1 MKLAIIGFGEAGSA
15 IAQGLRSETAL
26 GDLAIACF
34 DVKSFEAETA
44 GEIDARAAQA
54 GVTVCHAL
62 DQALSD
68 ASLIFSTVTAGSAL
82 DVARSVAGIMEDDQD
97 DPPIQPLYFD
107 MNSVAPG
114 TKRQAADW
122 LNRLGVGYV
131 DTAVMAPIHPR
142 LHKTPMLLAGPF
154 AAAALERL
162 VDWGMDLR
170 AVGEETGRASAIKML
185 RSVVVKG
192 LEALSAEMALAA
204 IRAGVEDEVIASL
217 DASYPGFDWGGRT
230 AYNLERMA
238 THGRRRAEEM
248 EEVVRTLE
256 ELGIS
261 PDLTTGTVQRQRRF
275 GDSDLDLST
284 TPEDLHERAQ
294 ATLKALAAQKM

>member
-54 GVTVCHAL
+54 DVTVCHAL

-68 ASLIFSTVTAGSAL
+68 ANLIFSTVTAGSAL

-97 DPPIQPLYFD
+97 APIQPLYFD

-261 PDLTTGTVQRQRRF
+261 PDLTTGTVERQRRF
-275 GDSDLDLST
+275 GT
-284 TPEDLHERAQ
+284 V
-294 ATLKALAAQKM
+294 TLTSPPHPKTCTSVLRPRLKP

>member
-15 IAQGLRSETAL
+15 IAQGLRSEAAL
-26 GDLAIACF
+26 DDLALACF
-34 DVKSFEAETA
+34 DVKSREAETA
-44 GEIDARAAQA
+44 GEISARAAQA
-54 GVTVCHAL
+54 GVTVCHTL

-82 DVARSVAGIMEDDQD
+82 DVARSVAAIMEDDQGEA
-97 DPPIQPLYFD
+97 PAQPLYFD

-114 TKRQAADW
+114 TKREAADS
-122 LNRLGVGYV
+122 LNRIGVGYV

-142 LHKTPMLLAGPF
+142 VHQTPMLLAGPH
-154 AAAALERL
+154 AEAALVRL
-162 VDWGMDLR
+162 ADWGMNLR
-170 AVGEETGRASAIKML
+170 AVGAETGSASAIKML

-204 IRAGVEDEVIASL
+204 VLAGVEDEVIASL

-261 PDLTTGTVQRQRRF
+261 PDLSTGTVERQRRF
-275 GDSDLDLST
+275 GESALDLST
-284 TPEDLHERAQ
+284 TSEDLHSRVE
-294 ATLKALAAQKM
+294 ATLKVFTTQKI

>member
-15 IAQGLRSETAL
+15 IAQGLRSEAAL
-26 GDLAIACF
+26 ADLAIACF
-34 DVKSFEAETA
+34 DVKSFEPETA
-44 GEIDARAAQA
+44 AEIDARAAQT
-54 GVTVCHAL
+54 GVTVCHTL

-97 DPPIQPLYFD
+97 EPPARPLFFD

-114 TKRQAADW
+114 TKREAADS
-122 LNRLGVGYV
+122 LNRIGVGYV

-142 LHKTPMLLAGPF
+142 LHQTPMLLAGPD
-154 AAAALERL
+154 AEAALARL
-162 VDWGMDLR
+162 ADWGMDLR
-170 AVGEETGRASAIKML
+170 AVGAETGRASAIKML

-217 DASYPGFDWGGRT
+217 DASYPGFDWSGRT

-261 PDLTTGTVQRQRRF
+261 PDLTTGTVLRQRRF
-275 GDSDLDLST
+275 GESDLDLST
-284 TPEDLHERAQ
+284 TTEDLRTRAE
-294 ATLKALAAQKM
+294 ATLTALSVQKI